1 LTKEDLLVFVDSNLR
16 LLEEEN
22 AQDLYNLLAN
32 TLTII

>member
-1 LTKEDLLVFVDSNLR
+1 MTKEDLLVFVDSNLR